1 MEIINGIKTE
11 SDLALNNPDIDGGT
25 IDDCAIG
32 GTTPA
37 AGSFTTV
44 NASDVVTLEKEI
56 TLKEIT
62 TPTAVGSYGKLYTKS
77 DNVLYFQDGAG
88 VEHTISAVGKYYGEA
103 YIYDNSTATV
113 IETADTPIALRIN
126 ILTGT
131 LDGFTFAAGSTA
143 EITAYADYSGTVAET
158 VLATSTHGLTTG
170 DIITIRGTT
179 NYNGIFQ
186 ITVVDSTHFYF
197 TDTWVADDGASD
209 FDQPARL
216 IAGTGAAGT
225 YAATWQMSTAP
236 ASACTLI
243 WKMNR
248 NVVPCY
254 KSTAERKYAINDLDT
269 CSSSCIYTIAD
280 GDVIWL
286 SVQSS
291 DTGNITNKHGEYYL
305 LRL

>member
-1 MEIINGIKTE
+1 MSHKTTFEDGI
-11 SDLALNNPDIDGGT
+11 T
-25 IDDCAIG
+25 I
-32 GTTPA
+32 
-37 AGSFTTV
+37 
-44 NASDVVTLEKEI
+44 
-56 TLKEIT
+56 KEIT
-62 TPTAVGSYGKLYTKS
+62 TPTALADWGKLYTKT
-77 DNVLYFQDGAG
+77 DNVLYFQDGTG
-88 VEHTISAVGKYYGEA
+88 TENIISVVGDYYGEA
-103 YIYDNSTATV
+103 YIYNSSTATV
-113 IETADTPIALRIN
+113 IETADTPIALRAD

-131 LDGFTFAAGSTA
+131 VDGFTFAAGSTA
-143 EITAYADYSGTVAET
+143 AITVYADYSGTVAGT

-170 DIITIRGTT
+170 NIITIRGTT

-186 ITVVDSTHFYF
+186 ITVVDLTHFYF

-216 IAGTGAAGT
+216 IAGTGAVGT
-225 YAATWQMSTAP
+225 YASTWQMSTAP

-248 NVVPCY
+248 NTVPCY

-269 CSSSCIYTIAD
+269 CSSSCIFTIAD
-280 GDVIWL
+280 GDIIWL

-291 DTGNITNKHGEYYL
+291 DTGNITNKHGEFYL